1 MTCDLMADQMLV
13 YDGENKQIATSTRGT
28 ISKYDIDTATHTN
41 FLESGDVNLTL
52 FYGFKNGNFVPGVQ
66 PWALAL
72 NPGFPLGSAPGNPET
87 PLTYAPTISPGFP
100 PNGINTTTTNMTDWN
115 ATGTITASPLDVNTW
130 YLLHI
135 SLVPIDEYGLSSITS
150 YYGTYVLNLTA
161 GENIAYTIPA
171 TDFKTSGGASLPDG
185 VYQVTYTMIGKTPAL
200 DNVQYSF
207 SPPGTIIRDQEMPI
221 FATSTTP
228 ASFEIVSL
236 EDCSTLGFP
245 NKWFCEIKNAA
256 IGIFAP
262 TGQKIAEFKSTIGEI
277 NNRFPINYIKTA
289 QSSWQNIYDNISASS
304 SPITLTILG
313 NTGSINFN
321 VFDSSGLKTVIQSFF
336 GLIFISL
343 FIFWAVKYI
352 QRIF

>member
-1 MTCDLMADQMLV
+1 
-13 YDGENKQIATSTRGT
+13 
-28 ISKYDIDTATHTN
+28 
-41 FLESGDVNLTL
+41 
-52 FYGFKNGNFVPGVQ
+52 
-66 PWALAL
+66 
-72 NPGFPLGSAPGNPET
+72 
-87 PLTYAPTISPGFP
+87 
-100 PNGINTTTTNMTDWN
+100 
-115 ATGTITASPLDVNTW
+115 
-130 YLLHI
+130 
-135 SLVPIDEYGLSSITS
+135 
-150 YYGTYVLNLTA
+150 
-161 GENIAYTIPA
+161 
-171 TDFKTSGGASLPDG
+171 
-185 VYQVTYTMIGKTPAL
+185 
-200 DNVQYSF
+200 
-207 SPPGTIIRDQEMPI
+207 MPI